1 MQHWISA
8 TIGLAI
14 GVLIILY
21 FARRKPMGF
30 ESVAPRNRATMM
42 ADGDPG
48 DVLNAVAGLARNSK
62 YSLGLRD
69 DANNT
74 VMLQEAISFFNFG
87 SLFQVEVAPNGPGK
101 SLVHVAVV
109 GKGYQWGPAFQRSK
123 RLFLE
128 ALQKAVE
135 APRQSPHDPSL

>member
-42 ADGDPG
+42 ANGDPN
-48 DVLNAVAGLARNSK
+48 DVLNAVMALARNSK
-62 YSLGLRD
+62 YTLGRRD
-69 DANNT
+69 DASNT
-74 VMLQEAISFFNFG
+74 VVLQEGFSLFNYG
-87 SLFQVEVAPNGPGK
+87 SLFQVEVKPDGPGR
-101 SLVHVAVV
+101 SSIHVAVV

-128 ALQKAVE
+128 ALQKAVGGTP
-135 APRQSPHDPSL
+135 AIV

>member
-14 GVLIILY
+14 GVLIVLY
-21 FARRKPMGF
+21 FIRKKPMSF
-30 ESVAPRNRATMM
+30 EAVAPRNRVTMT
-42 ADGDPG
+42 ANGDPKN
-48 DVLNAVAGLARNSK
+48 VLNAVIALSNSSK
-62 YSLGLRD
+62 YTPGPRD

-74 VMLQEAISFFNFG
+74 VVLEEGFSLFNYG
-87 SLFQVEVAPNGPGK
+87 SLFQVEVKPDGPDK
-101 SLVHVAVV
+101 SAVHVAVV

-128 ALQKAVE
+128 ALQKAIGGTT
-135 APRQSPHDPSL
+135 A